1 MPIPDANP
9 KQAVDMM
16 IDRIVL
22 RAGEMEPRVA
32 KRLAEQVAAGL
43 ERSTLAGDL
52 PQRAELVRLQV
63 RSAPGATMD
72 QLTHQIIAE
81 LMRELRR
88 S

>member
-1 MPIPDANP
+1 MPMPDANP
-9 KQAVDMM
+9 EQKPDVM

-52 PQRAELVRLQV
+52 PQRGELVRLHV
-63 RSAPGATMD
+63 RPAPGASLD
-72 QLTHQIIAE
+72 QLTQLIVAE

>member
-1 MPIPDANP
+1 MPMPEANQEQKPD
-9 KQAVDMM
+9 VM

-22 RAGEMEPRVA
+22 RAGEMEPRAA

-63 RSAPGATMD
+63 RPGPGASMD
-72 QLTHQIIAE
+72 QLTQMIVAE

>member
-1 MPIPDANP
+1 MPDANP
-9 KQAVDMM
+9 QQKPDIM
-16 IDRIVL
+16 INRIVL
-22 RAGEMEPRVA
+22 GAGEMEPRVA

-52 PQRAELVRLQV
+52 PQRGELVRLQV
-63 RSAPGATMD
+63 RPASGSSLE
-72 QLTHQIIAE
+72 QLTQLIVAE